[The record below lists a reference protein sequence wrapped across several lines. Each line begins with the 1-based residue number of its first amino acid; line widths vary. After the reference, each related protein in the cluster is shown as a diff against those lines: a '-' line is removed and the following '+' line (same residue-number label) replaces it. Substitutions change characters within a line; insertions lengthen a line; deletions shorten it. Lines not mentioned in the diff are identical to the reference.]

1 MVGVSF
7 KNMAID
13 LQQKQREEARWRIL
27 RVLDAG
33 RPFGCIETIIW
44 RTLHDVKLPLTLM
57 EVRRELSYLRDLLLV
72 EISNQETELWSAKL
86 TANGVDVVEYTL
98 PAPRGIARP
107 PVCLRRD

>member
-1 MVGVSF
+1 M
-7 KNMAID
+7 MDHPHIA
-13 LQQKQREEARWRIL
+13 

-33 RPFGCIETIIW
+33 RPFECIETLIW

-72 EISNQETELWSAKL
+72 EIANQETELWAAKL
-86 TANGVDVVEYTL
+86 TATGVDVVEYTV
-98 PAPRGIARP
+98 PAPPGIARP